1 MRFPLLPDC
10 PNRWMPSAVTA
21 LLVAGCGSGS
31 TESNNGST
39 GPTPSGQFQ
48 MSTPDGGNNGG
59 SGGSSGGGSSGIG
72 ASSGSAEPADDA
84 ATGDGSEGDGGSAG
98 DDGGSP
104 EDDGGSSEGGSGSS
118 GGGSASSG
126 SSGSSGSSSGSTSCV
141 TGQTTDQEVV
151 MLGDSYMDYA
161 NVGPTIMQ
169 DAGNRMFRHY
179 YLAGAAMNYGALNLN
194 IPYQFDTSALMD
206 TSVTNPTDIKVVIM
220 DGGGNDILIDNSQ
233 CLTTPVA
240 GDTTCHTAI
249 QGTLT
254 RAQQLL
260 QDESSK
266 GAQHI
271 VYYFYPDLDP
281 NVSGHQYAGAWVD
294 YAYPLAAAMCCG
306 SANVPASGDLSCH
319 GNVTSTTDC
328 TWVDTRPLFVGHNN
342 SADPSTYWFMSD
354 NIHPTQPGATA
365 IAAKVWAAM
374 QQYCVAQ

>member
-1 MRFPLLPDC
+1 
-10 PNRWMPSAVTA
+10 
-21 LLVAGCGSGS
+21 
-31 TESNNGST
+31 
-39 GPTPSGQFQ
+39 
-48 MSTPDGGNNGG
+48 
-59 SGGSSGGGSSGIG
+59 
-72 ASSGSAEPADDA
+72 
-84 ATGDGSEGDGGSAG
+84 
-98 DDGGSP
+98 
-104 EDDGGSSEGGSGSS
+104 
-118 GGGSASSG
+118 
-126 SSGSSGSSSGSTSCV
+126 V